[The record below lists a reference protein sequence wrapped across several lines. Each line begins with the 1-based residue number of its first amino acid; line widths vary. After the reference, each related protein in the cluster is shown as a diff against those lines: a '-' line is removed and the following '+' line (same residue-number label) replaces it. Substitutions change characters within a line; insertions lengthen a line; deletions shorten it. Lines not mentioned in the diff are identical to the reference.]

1 MADRIL
7 IIDDE
12 PHMRLLLD
20 HLMTHAGYMT
30 LVARDGEEGMI
41 LARNQHPDLIMMDV
55 RMPKVDGLEA
65 ARQIRNDPVM
75 KQVPIIFLTAIPD
88 PEEKKLG
95 FEAGADDYIVK
106 PFDSDELVARVA
118 SQLRH
123 RRGAAEFAEEARAET
138 LSQLMV
144 TLAHYLNNALTVMS
158 GRADITSDD
167 SPEQV
172 RQLKQ
177 AVREGT
183 RKIQMVVQS
192 LEEMAEHGK
201 VAGTEYAGLKD
212 AMLDIHDRLTVK
224 LQQVEELYTQPRK

>member
-20 HLMTHAGYMT
+20 HLMTHAGYVT

-41 LARNQHPDLIMMDV
+41 LARNQRPDLIIMDI
-55 RMPKVDGLEA
+55 RMPKVDGIKA
-65 ARQIRNDPVM
+65 ARIVRADQVL
-75 KQVPIIFLTAIPD
+75 KQVPIIFLTAVPD
-88 PEEKKLG
+88 ADEKMVS

-123 RRGAAEFAEEARAET
+123 RRGAAQVAEEARAET

-158 GRADITSDD
+158 GRADITRENV
-167 SPEQV
+167 PEDV
-172 RQLKQ
+172 TQLKQ

-192 LEEMAEHGK
+192 LEEMANHGK
-201 VAGTEYAGLKD
+201 VSAAEYAGMKD
-212 AMLDIHDRLTVK
+212 AMLDIHERLAIK
-224 LQQVEELYTQPRK
+224 LAQVEDYFNKSES